1 MAEQRLIDANA
12 LDTRE
17 RGNNSQ
23 CTMWWNIRK
32 IINEAPT
39 VDAKP
44 VVHAHW
50 VSKDTME
57 KSPYAKNHYCS
68 NCKVD
73 VIECGNFC
81 TNCGAQMDEKENDDG

>member
-1 MAEQRLIDANA
+1 MAEQRLIDAEA
-12 LDTRE
+12 FHKFIEKQDEGADYTIYHFKEWLE
-17 RGNNSQ
+17 Q
-23 CTMWWNIRK
+23 QP
-32 IINEAPT
+32 IIE
-39 VDAKP
+39 AKP

-57 KSPYAKNHYCS
+57 KFPYAKNHYCS

-81 TNCGAQMDEKENDDG
+81 TNCGAQMDEEERLK